1 MHLLPHHLSTVNSMD
16 SECCYGNQSWRR
28 ECWGNQP
35 SGHRGHQ
42 GAAGRLSSS
51 YTLLCISCLE
61 GNDSAK
67 FIYLYCKNSCYRI
80 LKTSFCGGFRLLVC
94 IWVNNRVSQARFLLL
109 EEASQI
115 ILLKTEHSCR
125 NNVIIFENLLQR

>member
-1 MHLLPHHLSTVNSMD
+1 MD
-16 SECCYGNQSWRR
+16 SECCYGNKSWRR
-28 ECWGNQP
+28 ECWGNQT
-35 SGHRGHQ
+35 SGHRGHW

-61 GNDSAK
+61 GNASAK
-67 FIYLYCKNSCYRI
+67 FIYMDCKNSCYRI
-80 LKTSFCGGFRLLVC
+80 LKTSFLRWFSTNGGKNGENHFLIC
-94 IWVNNRVSQARFLLL
+94 IWVNNRVIQAHFLQL

-115 ILLKTEHSCR
+115 ILLKTEHSCQ